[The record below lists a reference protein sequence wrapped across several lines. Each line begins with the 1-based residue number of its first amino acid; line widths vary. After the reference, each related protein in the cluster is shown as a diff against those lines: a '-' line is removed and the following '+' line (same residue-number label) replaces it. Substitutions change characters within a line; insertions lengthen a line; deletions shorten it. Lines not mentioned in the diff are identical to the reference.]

1 MTEKCFAD
9 KERGVCTALIKKSCN
24 GCSFY
29 KSEKLHKEDLE
40 KERLMFKE
48 LGVNPNYGKY

>member
-1 MTEKCFAD
+1 MEKCFAD
-9 KERGVCTALIKKSCN
+9 KGRGVCTALIKKNCTD
-24 GCSFY
+24 CSFY
-29 KSEKLHKEDLE
+29 KSEKQHKEDIE